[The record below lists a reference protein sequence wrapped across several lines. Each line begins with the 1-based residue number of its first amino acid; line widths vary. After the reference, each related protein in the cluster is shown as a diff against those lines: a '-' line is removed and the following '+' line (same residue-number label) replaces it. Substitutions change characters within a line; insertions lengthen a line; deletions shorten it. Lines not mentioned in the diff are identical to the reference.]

1 MDHHKE
7 EVISV
12 IVPVYNAEHYLE
24 ECILSILHQTYH
36 ALQIILIDDGST
48 DHSGLICER
57 FAETDNRITVIHQ
70 ANAGVSAARNAGM
83 QRAIGKY
90 IIFTDSD
97 DALPEKAYQ
106 DLLDARVENPDLVI
120 GRMQCM
126 DEDGKEVRAA
136 LDFDIQKI
144 PTKIFAEELFAEKKF
159 GYLGYLWDK
168 LFVRSVIRENNLKFD
183 GRL

>member
-57 FAETDNRITVIHQ
+57 FAGNRQSNNGNSSGKCWSKCCKECRYAKSNWKIHHIY
-70 ANAGVSAARNAGM
+70 GFR
-83 QRAIGKY
+83 
-90 IIFTDSD
+90 
-97 DALPEKAYQ
+97 
-106 DLLDARVENPDLVI
+106 
-120 GRMQCM
+120 
-126 DEDGKEVRAA
+126 
-136 LDFDIQKI
+136 
-144 PTKIFAEELFAEKKF
+144 
-159 GYLGYLWDK
+159 
-168 LFVRSVIRENNLKFD
+168 
-183 GRL
+183 

>member
-57 FAETDNRITVIHQ
+57 FAETDSRITVIHQ
-70 ANAGVSAARNAGM
+70 ANAGVSAARNVGM

-90 IIFTDSD
+90 IIFT
-97 DALPEKAYQ
+97 
-106 DLLDARVENPDLVI
+106 
-120 GRMQCM
+120 
-126 DEDGKEVRAA
+126 
-136 LDFDIQKI
+136 
-144 PTKIFAEELFAEKKF
+144 KIFSYVFYTTHENT
-159 GYLGYLWDK
+159 
-168 LFVRSVIRENNLKFD
+168 SVS
-183 GRL
+183 